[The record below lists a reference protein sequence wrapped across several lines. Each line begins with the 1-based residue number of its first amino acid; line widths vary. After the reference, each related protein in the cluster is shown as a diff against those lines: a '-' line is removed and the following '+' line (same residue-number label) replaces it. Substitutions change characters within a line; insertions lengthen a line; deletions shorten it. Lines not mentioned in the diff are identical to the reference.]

1 MQRKEQRLSYKIN
14 PNNGM
19 QKYPT
24 KVKFKSNKQNVCRR
38 TEEME
43 TRPHTHTHSKIS
55 SFQVDVSSVLFSPLT
70 NVIILRPGMTDPCS
84 PTQEEKPSPDAVIT
98 VAFSGCR
105 EISTGLEGV

>member
-1 MQRKEQRLSYKIN
+1 MQRKEQCLSYKIN

-24 KVKFKSNKQNVCRR
+24 KVKFKSNKMYADVQRQWKQD
-38 TEEME
+38 
-43 TRPHTHTHSKIS
+43 HTHTHSKIS

-70 NVIILRPGMTDPCS
+70 NVIILHPGMTDPCS
-84 PTQEEKPSPDAVIT
+84 PTQEEKPSPDAVIP

-105 EISTGLEGV
+105 AISTGLEGV